1 MQKGIQRAKKRPKHG
16 HIYLVMVQDGF
27 DQLHKIGITQNPEAR
42 FESLNDAVNGRLVVL
57 NCIYVARYEEKE
69 AYLLNF
75 FKGRGYDYK
84 PLKGNGSSEVF
95 RLTWLDLAIVDT
107 AMRWWELMDDWRI
120 RLAWY
125 GIVFFACGYGLYRL
139 FPWAPGL
146 ILENL

>member
-27 DQLHKIGITQNPEAR
+27 SQLHKVGITQNPEAR

-75 FKGRGYDYK
+75 FKGRGYDFK

-107 AMRWWELMDDWRI
+107 AMRWWELMDDWRA
-120 RLAWY
+120 RLARNV
-125 GIVFFACGYGLYRL
+125 IVSGFIVWALYRL

-146 ILENL
+146 IIENL